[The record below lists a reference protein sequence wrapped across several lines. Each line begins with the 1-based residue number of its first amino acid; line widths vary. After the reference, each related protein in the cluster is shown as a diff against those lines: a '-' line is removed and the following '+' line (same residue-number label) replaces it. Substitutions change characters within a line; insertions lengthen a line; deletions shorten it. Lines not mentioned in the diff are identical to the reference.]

1 MDGYGDDPII
11 RILDGDSIIES
22 PLSGV
27 SVDEIAAAR
36 PIRALSWY
44 SGQRSFPGWYWSSTV
59 GAHVPYDSR
68 LELARL
74 LLADFDCS
82 VEIIVAQPFQLVG
95 AIGCKVCRH
104 VPDFL
109 LVRRDRTVTV
119 VNVKTEMALEKVRV
133 RRTFEWVTEI
143 LSRRGWDHEVW
154 TGSNSTFLA
163 NVRFLAGFR
172 RAHYPVTLLDSIE
185 GGAPGRNFPEVELA
199 VAPRWDRREVRAAIL
214 HLLWSHRLVADLDVP
229 LSSRTVLEAPP

>member
-1 MDGYGDDPII
+1 MVLVIDG
-11 RILDGDSIIES
+11 
-22 PLSGV
+22 
-27 SVDEIAAAR
+27 
-36 PIRALSWY
+36 
-44 SGQRSFPGWYWSSTV
+44 

-95 AIGCKVCRH
+95 AIGCKLCRH

-109 LVRRDRTVTV
+109 LVRGDQTVTV
-119 VNVKTEMALEKVRV
+119 VNVKTEVALEKAKL
-133 RRTFEWVTEI
+133 RRTFEWVTRV
-143 LSRRGWDHEVW
+143 LSGRGWDHEVW

-172 RAHYPVTLLDSIE
+172 RAHYSVALLEAIE
-185 GGAPGRNFPEVELA
+185 GGAPGRNFPEAELA

-214 HLLWSHRLVADLDVP
+214 HLLWLHRLVADLDVP
-229 LSSRTVLEAPP
+229 LSTRTVLEAPP

>member
-119 VNVKTEMALEKVRV
+119 VNVKTEMALEKQEYEEHSSGLRKFCPDGVGITRCGREAI
-133 RRTFEWVTEI
+133 RR
-143 LSRRGWDHEVW
+143 
-154 TGSNSTFLA
+154 
-163 NVRFLAGFR
+163 
-172 RAHYPVTLLDSIE
+172 
-185 GGAPGRNFPEVELA
+185 
-199 VAPRWDRREVRAAIL
+199 
-214 HLLWSHRLVADLDVP
+214 
-229 LSSRTVLEAPP
+229 SSRMCGFSQGFAARTTRLPYWRLSKAEPRPQFS